1 MMLITK
7 LLVVLLFILILFY
20 MYIYFINKKNSY
32 KEKVLEPFQ
41 DPGLDKDP
49 LYLAKTNAAN
59 ITYLKDKVDDL
70 IKLKQQIDDI
80 NSRVNYNETGI
91 KNISNQLIT
100 SSQQLTG
107 VDPNSTDSLI
117 KLFYF

>member
-7 LLVVLLFILILFY
+7 FLIVLLFILILFY
-20 MYIYFINKKNSY
+20 MYIYFRNKKNSY
-32 KEKVLEPFQ
+32 KEGFQ
-41 DPGLDKDP
+41 EPGLENDP

-59 ITYLKDKVDDL
+59 ISYLKDKVDDL

-80 NSRVNYNETGI
+80 NSRVNYNEIGI

-100 SSQQLTG
+100 SSQELTG
-107 VDPNSTDSLI
+107 VDPNSSAPLP
-117 KLFYF
+117 KLSDF